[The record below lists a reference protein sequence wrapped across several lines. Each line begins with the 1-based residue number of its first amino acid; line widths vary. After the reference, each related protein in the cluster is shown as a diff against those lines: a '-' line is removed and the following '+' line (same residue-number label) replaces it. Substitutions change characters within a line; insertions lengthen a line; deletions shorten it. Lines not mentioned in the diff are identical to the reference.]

1 MHIVNTPIGLVLLS
15 AKALVSLESKRDG
28 TENAINQMWKL
39 DCAEKKENE
48 KVEEKEEGEEIRDTR
63 II

>member
-1 MHIVNTPIGLVLLS
+1 MHIVKAHVGLVLLS
-15 AKALVSLESKRDG
+15 AKTLMSFKSNMDG

-39 DCAEKKENE
+39 QSTEDREWKGGR
-48 KVEEKEEGEEIRDTR
+48 EKEWGQIQNTK

>member
-1 MHIVNTPIGLVLLS
+1 MSFEIS
-15 AKALVSLESKRDG
+15 MDG

-39 DCAEKKENE
+39 QSRGKKEW
-48 KVEEKEEGEEIRDTR
+48 KGGREKEWGQIQNTK